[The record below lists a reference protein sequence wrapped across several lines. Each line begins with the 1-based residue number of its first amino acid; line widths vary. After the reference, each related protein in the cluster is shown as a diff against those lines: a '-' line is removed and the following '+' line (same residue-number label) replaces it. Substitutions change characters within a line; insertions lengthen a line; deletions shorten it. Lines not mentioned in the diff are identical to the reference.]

1 MKKAAHF
8 LWCLVFILYCAL
20 MLWLLFD
27 RNRYDPAIPYWDQVQ
42 QNMNLTPF
50 HTIRLYVRLF
60 LNSERPVLVKVAA
73 VNLLGN
79 VAMFIPLGFLPPKAF
94 PRMNR
99 LWKVLLTTA
108 LTITAVEIIQ
118 LLGMVGSCDVD
129 DLILNVCG
137 AALGYWI
144 VKRIP

>member
-79 VAMFIPLGFLPPKAF
+79 VAMFIPLGFLLPKAF

-118 LLGMVGSCDVD
+118 LMGMVGSCDVD

>member
-79 VAMFIPLGFLPPKAF
+79 VAMFIPLGFLLPKAF

>member
-27 RNRYDPAIPYWDQVQ
+27 RNRYDPTIPYWDQVQ

-79 VAMFIPLGFLPPKAF
+79 VAMFIPLGFLLPKAF